1 MTSQPRKH
9 RVLVC
14 PCLGVLDNLN
24 VLGIMPCL
32 LLSLRVSYHSAVE
45 NKKRLASINAI
56 YIDTD
61 LESSHPLIP
70 ATS

>member
-9 RVLVC
+9 CVFI
-14 PCLGVLDNLN
+14 CLCLKVLDNLN
-24 VLGIMPCL
+24 VFSIMTYL
-32 LLSLRVSYHSAVE
+32 LLSLRVLYHSTVE
-45 NKKRLASINAI
+45 DKKRLASINTFC
-56 YIDTD
+56 IDTD